1 VKLAS
6 WNSRGLGNDPAMN
19 GLLEFQ
25 KKEDPDILFL
35 SETKMDRSKL
45 EWLRWKLSMPNM
57 MVKDCVGQSGGLVI
71 FLE

>member
-1 VKLAS
+1 
-6 WNSRGLGNDPAMN
+6 MN

-25 KKEDPDILFL
+25 KKEDPDVLFL